1 MAVSKVILSNLS
13 AEQASKASWK
23 TTKQKRKTMT
33 IAARTIQSSPLAPY
47 MDLMRSVDI
56 SVKHAL
62 VEYMNESIREA
73 EEDKR
78 KAEDEFLAK
87 KIAEM
92 KISPRISKLIDETR
106 LMPEEAQ
113 DERTR
118 HILGLD
124 RR

>member
-1 MAVSKVILSNLS
+1 
-13 AEQASKASWK
+13 
-23 TTKQKRKTMT
+23 MT
-33 IAARTIQSSPLAPY
+33 VAARTIQTSPLAPY
-47 MDLMRSVDI
+47 MELMRSVDI

-62 VEYMNESIREA
+62 VEYMNEAIREA
-73 EEDKR
+73 EEAKR

-92 KISPRISKLIDETR
+92 QISPRIRKFIDETR
-106 LMPEEAQ
+106 LTQEEAQ

>member
-1 MAVSKVILSNLS
+1 
-13 AEQASKASWK
+13 
-23 TTKQKRKTMT
+23 
-33 IAARTIQSSPLAPY
+33 
-47 MDLMRSVDI
+47 MRSVDI

>member
-1 MAVSKVILSNLS
+1 
-13 AEQASKASWK
+13 
-23 TTKQKRKTMT
+23 MT

-47 MDLMRSVDI
+47 MDLMRSVYI

>member
-1 MAVSKVILSNLS
+1 
-13 AEQASKASWK
+13 
-23 TTKQKRKTMT
+23 
-33 IAARTIQSSPLAPY
+33 
-47 MDLMRSVDI
+47 MRSVDI

-92 KISPRISKLIDETR
+92 KNLSSDK
-106 LMPEEAQ
+106 
-113 DERTR
+113 
-118 HILGLD
+118 
-124 RR
+124 

>member
-1 MAVSKVILSNLS
+1 
-13 AEQASKASWK
+13 
-23 TTKQKRKTMT
+23 MT

>member
-1 MAVSKVILSNLS
+1 
-13 AEQASKASWK
+13 
-23 TTKQKRKTMT
+23 
-33 IAARTIQSSPLAPY
+33 
-47 MDLMRSVDI
+47 MRSVDI

-62 VEYMNESIREA
+62 VEYMNEAIREA
-73 EEDKR
+73 EEAKR

-92 KISPRISKLIDETR
+92 QISPRIRKFIDETR
-106 LMPEEAQ
+106 LTQEEAQ

>member
-1 MAVSKVILSNLS
+1 
-13 AEQASKASWK
+13 
-23 TTKQKRKTMT
+23 MT

-47 MDLMRSVDI
+47 RDLMRSVDI

-92 KISPRISKLIDETR
+92 KNLSSDK
-106 LMPEEAQ
+106 
-113 DERTR
+113 
-118 HILGLD
+118 
-124 RR
+124 